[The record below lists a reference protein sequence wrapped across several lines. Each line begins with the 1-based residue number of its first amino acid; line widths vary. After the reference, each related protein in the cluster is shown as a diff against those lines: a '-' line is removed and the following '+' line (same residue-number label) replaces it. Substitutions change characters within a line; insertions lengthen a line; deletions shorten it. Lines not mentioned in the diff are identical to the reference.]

1 MGDPGL
7 GAEKVTTGL
16 ALLLAQMAAKS
27 QPQQETGTVCQP
39 LAEIWGHRRESSH
52 PLAPPWKQ
60 EPDDESV
67 GLVKPN
73 KSHLCPVTQLIY
85 RLFFVV
91 T

>member
-1 MGDPGL
+1 M
-7 GAEKVTTGL
+7 K
-16 ALLLAQMAAKS
+16 
-27 QPQQETGTVCQP
+27 
-39 LAEIWGHRRESSH
+39 ESSH

-60 EPDDESV
+60 ELGNQPV

-73 KSHLCPVTQLIY
+73 KPRLCPVTQLTD